1 MSQEEVAMA
10 DTKKIAEEGKRL
22 GQETAEQA
30 QRFGQE
36 AQDQARRIGQEYQA
50 AVQSDFESASQSLGE
65 VNKGFQAIAAEMTEY
80 SKKTF
85 EDVFYAWE
93 QLLRARTFE
102 DVIHIQTRYA
112 QKAYDAHVSEMS
124 RLTELYRDL
133 TRNAVK
139 PIEQTSKR
147 FT

>member
-1 MSQEEVAMA
+1 MA
-10 DTKKIAEEGKRL
+10 DTKKIAEEAKRL

-36 AQDQARRIGQEYQA
+36 AQDQARRMGQEYQET
-50 AVQSDFESASQSLGE
+50 VQSGFESATQSLGE

-85 EDVFYAWE
+85 EDIFQAWE
-93 QLLRARTFE
+93 QLLRARSFG
-102 DVIHIQTRYA
+102 DVVDIQTRYA
-112 QKAYDAHVSEMS
+112 QRAYDAHVAEMS

-139 PIEQTSKR
+139 PVEQTSKR